1 METPTTPQ
9 SPPTHT
15 EPGLIALAI
24 AGLGAF
30 AAKAITE
37 GLGRLFADKEAVGK
51 NRHQGPLF
59 LTLLMAL
66 FALVVVMLVTAR
78 KPEPPT

>member
-9 SPPTHT
+9 GPPTHT

-37 GLGRLFADKEAVGK
+37 GLGR
-51 NRHQGPLF
+51 
-59 LTLLMAL
+59 
-66 FALVVVMLVTAR
+66 
-78 KPEPPT
+78 